1 MRHLGNLNTYSEK
14 KVCLNGS
21 SSRWETFRHI
31 QTDRQTDGT
40 TLQKKTHIHILTFR
54 SEMCRLREHI
64 SPLEEYVCLSRI
76 RRSNKVAGNRFI
88 CNGFAAQCPVNQL
101 RIENCE
107 EFFVQFAP
115 APFFAIRIGGVIIH
129 DMILCIHS
137 LKPKLETTSW
147 SGVGFEPTSTPCAG
161 DWVQWRKSVPKSGGV
176 HIFKNFKKS
185 GVPPIS
191 IFIVFFTSIF
201 F

>member
-1 MRHLGNLNTYSEK
+1 MRHLGNLNTYSGKKSLSKWVKYIVAEK
-14 KVCLNGS
+14 LFGTYK
-21 SSRWETFRHI
+21 
-31 QTDRQTDGT
+31 QTDGQT
-40 TLQKKTHIHILTFR
+40 DGRNDTAKKSHIHILTFR

-161 DWVQWRKSVPKSGGV
+161 D
-176 HIFKNFKKS
+176 
-185 GVPPIS
+185 
-191 IFIVFFTSIF
+191 
-201 F
+201 